1 MRRDDGGRYE
11 IFHDV
16 LAEAVLAWR
25 VRHERERAVER
36 AREEARRRHRRRGML
51 AFGALLA
58 CVLVGAAAVWAGIER
73 GTARAEARRATA
85 RALEA
90 HAATTLADDP
100 ELSLLLAAEAGRLVP
115 GSGAEAAL
123 RGALLASRLRAV
135 VRSSGPLVAAE
146 PAGHGLLVTG
156 GKAGRALVARLRDGA
171 VVGTFDQKAPITA
184 LAVSA
189 AGDVALSGGRDG
201 SAVLWSVPDGRPLHE
216 LAGAHKRITRV
227 AFAPRGGLVLVAS
240 ADHAVRTYDAA
251 SGELIATLP
260 HARRVRD
267 AAFSAD
273 GRRVA
278 TTVEDSRIRIWD
290 ARTAERVR
298 TLDQGGFA
306 LSVAFDPTG
315 TFFAST
321 GANRTLRIWD
331 ARTWALVDEKV
342 EPSGRVVPVAFGPG
356 GHLVADG
363 QTGGL
368 GAIRDARDGSLVGH
382 MKHDNAITDVEFD
395 PTGTMIATASTDT
408 TARVWAAKDGT
419 LLLALQGHD
428 DTVATA
434 RFSANGRSL
443 VTASADGTARVWDV
457 DLRPQLRP
465 VTGAG
470 PARPT
475 LVATSPDGRTTAR
488 AVGSTIVL
496 SGPSGRHVLRQ
507 HHDDVDSVAFSPD
520 GSRLVTASADHDAI
534 VFDAATGTF
543 LHLLRIHG
551 GRVTDAQFSPDSRW
565 IVTAGPR
572 TVGLWSA
579 ATGRFVELLKGPES
593 DVRAAA
599 FTPDGRGIVTRE
611 KNGDLR
617 RADCSICG
625 GIDELLPLARE
636 RLQATHRVLK
646 DAERR
651 LYVG

>member
-1 MRRDDGGRYE
+1 
-11 IFHDV
+11 
-16 LAEAVLAWR
+16 
-25 VRHERERAVER
+25 
-36 AREEARRRHRRRGML
+36 ML
-51 AFGALLA
+51 
-58 CVLVGAAAVWAGIER
+58 W
-73 GTARAEARRATA
+73 
-85 RALEA
+85 
-90 HAATTLADDP
+90 
-100 ELSLLLAAEAGRLVP
+100 
-115 GSGAEAAL
+115 
-123 RGALLASRLRAV
+123 
-135 VRSSGPLVAAE
+135 SGPPARWW
-146 PAGHGLLVTG
+146 PPSRAGHGLLVTG
-156 GKAGRALVARLRDGA
+156 GEAGRALVARLRDGA
-171 VVGTFDQKAPITA
+171 VVGTFDQQAPITA

-189 AGDVALSGGRDG
+189 AGDVALTGGRDG
-201 SAVLWSVPDGRPLHE
+201 IAVLWSVPDGTAEHDW
-216 LAGAHKRITRV
+216 
-227 AFAPRGGLVLVAS
+227 RGRK
-240 ADHAVRTYDAA
+240 ADHQGGVRA
-251 SGELIATLP
+251 ERR
-260 HARRVRD
+260 ARARGLGRRRGAYLRRCVGRAHRD
-267 AAFSAD
+267 AAARAACSGRSVL
-273 GRRVA
+273 GRRTA
-278 TTVEDSRIRIWD
+278 RRDDRRGSRIRIWD
-290 ARTAERVR
+290 ARTARRVK

-534 VFDAATGTF
+534 VFDAGTGTF

-625 GIDELLPLARE
+625 GIDELLPLARQ
-636 RLQATHRVLK
+636 RLQATHRVLE